1 MVKHED
7 FKWLDEAYLK
17 TATEGWCEKYFEDW
31 HKKCDDAIF
40 GNEDEK
46 FIEENSDPFGTSHQ
60 TFFRRASLLVFLKN
74 AYDAPE
80 NKKENPG
87 KLDKLTKN
95 TFKYFYIGYKE
106 ADVTDPKKVDLS
118 VDYWWKRQV
127 HAIDRY
133 SQNSLARTLW
143 DSTAGKLLNDIYDN
157 TVGMFKKE
165 TDRQVWGSDLNGQ
178 ILFSDREDC
187 TMNFDGAS
195 VHVETDANQG
205 TYQHLKWIMRDL

>member
-1 MVKHED
+1 M
-7 FKWLDEAYLK
+7 
-17 TATEGWCEKYFEDW
+17 
-31 HKKCDDAIF
+31 
-40 GNEDEK
+40 
-46 FIEENSDPFGTSHQ
+46 
-60 TFFRRASLLVFLKN
+60 LLFLKN
-74 AYDAPE
+74 AYDAEE

-133 SQNSLARTLW
+133 SQNSLVRTLW
-143 DSTAGKLLNDIYDN
+143 DNTAGKLLNDIYDN

-165 TDRQVWGSDLNGQ
+165 TDRQVWGSEKEGQ
-178 ILFSDREDC
+178 ILFSDREDS
-187 TMNFDGAS
+187 TLSFEGEGL
-195 VHVETDANQG
+195 HKETDANQG
-205 TYQHLKWIMRDL
+205 NIAHLKWMLRDL